1 MTDPDFAELRSGP
14 RTSAADLRVMVKGG
28 AVQFVGY
35 GVNRLA
41 NLVFVA
47 VTVRFLGPAGYG
59 VYRQVAQL
67 LQMIGNMGPGG
78 FDVAGLRWI
87 AKARASKD
95 PGGVRGA
102 ARVAFAGSTL
112 VSFSLGLAVFLSANW
127 IARGFADSP
136 ADVEPMVE
144 LLHLGAAFIPLY
156 ALMQVFR
163 FACQGFKTN
172 IPSVVAGNVVQP
184 ISLIVVSIGGLALG
198 WGVHG
203 LIIGLMASAA
213 MGLVT
218 AIWFFNRIRTRDEKM
233 TAGGAPVGPMVRFAV
248 PQWGVTLFR
257 VGGLGPHLVLL
268 GLLSSD
274 LDVGLFAIGNSL
286 QGLALIF
293 PQAILSLWGPM
304 VADLHERGEMD
315 RLGALY
321 QTVTRWMGSFSF
333 LFIAA
338 LIIQPEFFVRVLGGG
353 QASGAALLTSIL
365 ALGTLF
371 TVATGPCGAVITMT
385 GFPAVNLAN
394 SVVGVVLY
402 IGAALWLAP
411 RYGALGMAIID
422 AGMAFLMNFARVLE
436 AKFLAGIQPY
446 SRNFL
451 KPVGATLASSAVLL
465 GWRFLPWEGLLW
477 VVPGLLLAGVVHFG
491 VLWAAGIDPEDRFV
505 WERIVAKMRGAR
517 GGREDRP

>member
-1 MTDPDFAELRSGP
+1 MTDPEFAEPVAER
-14 RTSAADLRVMVKGG
+14 RTSAADLRVMVKGS
-28 AVQFVGY
+28 AVQFAGF
-35 GVNRLA
+35 GINRFASLA
-41 NLVFVA
+41 FVA
-47 VTVRFLGPAGYG
+47 VAVRFLSPAGYG
-59 VYRQVAQL
+59 LYRQVAQL

-87 AKARASKD
+87 AKARASND

-102 ARVAFAGSTL
+102 ARVAFTGATL
-112 VSFSLGLAVFLSANW
+112 VSLSLGLAVFLAAAW
-127 IARGFADSP
+127 IARGFADTP

-156 ALMQVFR
+156 ALMQVVR

-184 ISLIVVSIGGLALG
+184 LSLVVVSLGGLALG
-198 WGVHG
+198 WGVRG

-213 MGLVT
+213 LGLVT
-218 AIWFFNRIRTRDEKM
+218 ALWFFHRIRSRDEKM
-233 TAGGAPVGPMVRFAV
+233 APAGNPIGPMVRFAI

-257 VGGLGPHLVLL
+257 IGGLGPHLVLL

-293 PQAILSLWGPM
+293 PQAILSLWAPM
-304 VADLHERGEMD
+304 VADLHERGDMD

-321 QTVTRWMGSFSF
+321 QTVTRWMASFSF

-338 LIIQPEFFVRVLGGG
+338 LIIQPEFFVRVLAGSE
-353 QASGAALLTSIL
+353 AADAALLTSIL

-371 TVATGPCGAVITMT
+371 TVATGPCGSVITMT
-385 GFPAVNLAN
+385 GYPVVNLAN
-394 SVVGVVLY
+394 SVAGMGLY

-411 RYGALGMAIID
+411 RYGALGMAGID
-422 AGMAFLMNFARVLE
+422 AGMSFLLNLARVLE
-436 AKFLAGIQPY
+436 AKYLAGIQPY
-446 SRNFL
+446 SRTFL
-451 KPVGATLASSAVLL
+451 KPIGATLASSAVLL

-477 VVPGLLLAGVVHFG
+477 VVPGLLLACVVHFG
-491 VLWAAGIDPEDRFV
+491 VLWAGGIDPEDRFV
-505 WERIVAKMRGAR
+505 WERTVAKLRSAR
-517 GGREDRP
+517 PGREDGP

>member
-1 MTDPDFAELRSGP
+1 MTDPEFDELRSER

-28 AVQFVGY
+28 AIQFVGF

-47 VTVRFLGPAGYG
+47 ITVRFLGPAGYG
-59 VYRQVAQL
+59 LYRQVAQL

-78 FDVAGLRWI
+78 FDVTGLRWI
-87 AKARASKD
+87 AKARASND
-95 PGGVRGA
+95 PGAVRGA
-102 ARVAFAGSTL
+102 ARVAFTGSTV
-112 VSFSLGLAVFLSANW
+112 VSLSLGLAVFLSATW

-136 ADVEPMVE
+136 ADVGIMVE
-144 LLHLGAAFIPLY
+144 LLQLGAAFVPLY
-156 ALMQVFR
+156 ALMQVVR

-172 IPSVVAGNVVQP
+172 VPSVVAGNVVQP
-184 ISLIVVSIGGLALG
+184 VSLIVVSIGGLALG

-213 MGLVT
+213 LGLVT
-218 AIWFFNRIRTRDEKM
+218 AIWFFNRIRTRDEK
-233 TAGGAPVGPMVRFAV
+233 TIAAGSQVGPMVRFAI

-321 QTVTRWMGSFSF
+321 QTVTRWMASFSF

-338 LIIQPEFFVRVLGGG
+338 LIIQPEFFVHLLGGG
-353 QASGAALLTSIL
+353 QASDSALLTSIL

-385 GFPAVNLAN
+385 GYPTVNLAN
-394 SVVGVVLY
+394 SVVGLVLY
-402 IGAALWLAP
+402 IGAAVWLLP
-411 RYGALGMAIID
+411 RYGALGMALID
-422 AGMAFLMNFARVLE
+422 AGMAFLMNMARVLE

-451 KPVGATLASSAVLL
+451 KPVGATLASGAVLF
-465 GWRFLPWEGLLW
+465 GWRFLPWEGFLW
-477 VVPGLLLAGVVHFG
+477 VLPGLLLAGVVHFG

-505 WERIVAKMRGAR
+505 WERTVAKLRAAR
-517 GGREDRP
+517 PGREGRP